1 MGITEL
7 YNLIIEKLNKSGYA
21 TIAEDLER
29 LLAAAA
35 TGGEGLSSTGKYLFD
50 LQAKNY
56 EAYDLIKDL
65 IAEYLK
71 YCRRNGINIG

>member
-7 YNLIIEKLNKSGYA
+7 YNLIIEKLNKSGYE

-35 TGGEGLSSTGKYLFD
+35 TGGEGLSSTGRYLFD
-50 LQAKNY
+50 LQAKKH